1 MLHYNYGSTLI
12 GFDTLVDS
20 LSFSLSS
27 FSLFFLSLSLSP
39 LFFPLLQSLTKSLA
53 RAQEKIRVLEEQI
66 DQVLAEKNSLIQE
79 LEGRIRNLEQELQ
92 LARERAERLGQ
103 TVEQLEASRGEGES
117 AMEAET
123 LRETVDSLSQQL
135 TTTLEEME
143 ELRRQ

>member
-1 MLHYNYGSTLI
+1 M
-12 GFDTLVDS
+12 
-20 LSFSLSS
+20 
-27 FSLFFLSLSLSP
+27 
-39 LFFPLLQSLTKSLA
+39 
-53 RAQEKIRVLEEQI
+53 LEEQI

-79 LEGRIRNLEQELQ
+79 LEGRIRSLEQELQ

-117 AMEAET
+117 AMEAEMKT

-143 ELRRQ
+143 ALRRQ

>member
-1 MLHYNYGSTLI
+1 M
-12 GFDTLVDS
+12 
-20 LSFSLSS
+20 
-27 FSLFFLSLSLSP
+27 
-39 LFFPLLQSLTKSLA
+39 
-53 RAQEKIRVLEEQI
+53 LEEQI

-79 LEGRIRNLEQELQ
+79 LEGRVRSLEQELQ
-92 LARERAERLGQ
+92 LARERAEKLGQ

>member
-1 MLHYNYGSTLI
+1 M
-12 GFDTLVDS
+12 
-20 LSFSLSS
+20 
-27 FSLFFLSLSLSP
+27 
-39 LFFPLLQSLTKSLA
+39 
-53 RAQEKIRVLEEQI
+53 LEEQI

-79 LEGRIRNLEQELQ
+79 LEGRIRSLEQELQ

-117 AMEAET
+117 AMEAEMKS

-143 ELRRQ
+143 ALRRQ

>member
-1 MLHYNYGSTLI
+1 M
-12 GFDTLVDS
+12 
-20 LSFSLSS
+20 
-27 FSLFFLSLSLSP
+27 
-39 LFFPLLQSLTKSLA
+39 
-53 RAQEKIRVLEEQI
+53 LEEQI

-79 LEGRIRNLEQELQ
+79 LEGRIRSLEKELQ

-117 AMEAET
+117 AMEAEMKT

-143 ELRRQ
+143 ALRRQ

>member
-1 MLHYNYGSTLI
+1 MLHYNYDSTLKCLI
-12 GFDTLVDS
+12 HLLI
-20 LSFSLSS
+20 LSFP
-27 FSLFFLSLSLSP
+27 LSP
-39 LFFPLLQSLTKSLA
+39 FFPLLQSLTKSLA
-53 RAQEKIRVLEEQI
+53 KAQEKIRVLEEQI

-79 LEGRIRNLEQELQ
+79 LEGRIRSLEQELQ

-117 AMEAET
+117 EMEAET